1 MMGRKVRRMKSS
13 VSDGEVCEES
23 AAKYGGHL
31 NGEAG
36 GMVSD
41 ALIEV
46 FAEFFGL
53 EAE

>member
-1 MMGRKVRRMKSS
+1 MKSA
-13 VSDGEVCEES
+13 VSDGEVREES

-46 FAEFFGL
+46 FAELFVF

>member
-1 MMGRKVRRMKSS
+1 MGRKVRRMKSA

-41 ALIEV
+41 VLIEV

>member
-1 MMGRKVRRMKSS
+1 MGRKVRRMKSV
-13 VSDGEVCEES
+13 VSD
-23 AAKYGGHL
+23 
-31 NGEAG
+31 GEAG

-41 ALIEV
+41 AIIEV